1 MQETINQ
8 EKLIERLKSRN
19 LFTVRSTVQ
28 SMPPADLADLL
39 NNAQDEELDVRRIF
53 TLLHPEKAVHTFEF
67 LDFNIQYELLKGL
80 PMQQVGSILNRVSPD
95 DRTALLERLPKETK
109 KKWLSLLSDE
119 ERKVAKRLLRYPEDS
134 IGRLMTPDYLVVKQ
148 DWPMSQVLTYI
159 RKHGKEMETLN
170 MLYVTD
176 SQGVLIDELEIK
188 QVLLAEPDRL
198 IEELMDNQY
207 VSLNARDD
215 QEMAIK
221 LFRSHDKF
229 ALPVTD
235 FDGLLLGI
243 VTIDDLLDV
252 IEEEDTED
260 IHKLGGTEALD
271 EPYLQIAFP
280 KMIQKRGV
288 WLIVLFLGEM
298 LTATAMGY
306 FEDEISKAVVLAL
319 FVPLIIS
326 SGGNTGS
333 QSATLIIRAMA
344 LGEVSITDWWR
355 IMRREIYSGLTLG
368 FMLGF
373 IGFLRIVVWSAFSD
387 MYGEHW
393 LLLAITVGLSLIG
406 VVLWGTLSGSMLPLL
421 LKRVGFDPATSSAPF
436 VATLVDVTGLV
447 IYFSISSVVLKG
459 TLL

>member
-8 EKLIERLKSRN
+8 QELIEKLKSRN
-19 LFTVRSTVQ
+19 LFTVRSTAQ
-28 SMPPADLADLL
+28 AMLPADLAGLL
-39 NNAQDEELDVRRIF
+39 NNSQGEELDVRRIF

-80 PMQQVGSILNRVSPD
+80 PMQQVGAILNKVSPD

-134 IGRLMTPDYLVVKQ
+134 IGRLMTPDYLVVKK
-148 DWPMSQVLTYI
+148 DWHMSQVLTYI

-170 MLYVTD
+170 VLYVTD
-176 SQGVLIDELEIK
+176 GEGVLVDELEIK

-198 IEELMDNQY
+198 VEELMDNQY
-207 VSLNARDD
+207 VALNARDD
-215 QEMAIK
+215 QEVAIK

-243 VTIDDLLDV
+243 VTVDDLLDV

-271 EPYLQIAFP
+271 EPYLQIAFT

-368 FMLGF
+368 FMLGS
-373 IGFLRIVVWSAFSD
+373 IGFLRIVVWSSFSD

-393 LLLAITVGLSLIG
+393 LLLAITVGLSLVG

-421 LKRVGFDPATSSAPF
+421 LQRVGFDPATSSAPF

-447 IYFSISSVVLKG
+447 IYFSISSIVLQG